1 MHAGRNST
9 DKPRLNLAENLLTE
23 HGVIVGL
30 LVYTL
35 ALFNSNAKDFED
47 AGSAKNAAAAKG
59 QPETAF
65 GDFDPSDEAT

>member
-9 DKPRLNLAENLLTE
+9 GKPLAENFLKKNSA
-23 HGVIVGL
+23 IAGL